1 LKLFINKDKI
11 MKFKDLKFEN
21 PSFKI
26 SNKKLENLRFRPSIT
41 LNKGIEKLIKEL
53 KKRKTQAYTN

>member
-1 LKLFINKDKI
+1 

-26 SNKKLENLRFRPSIT
+26 SNKKLENLGFRPSIT